1 MEKNERFIVK
11 DGTDDGQY
19 VDIAY
24 VNGEISLT
32 VKNFVTDDQKMVT
45 LTIRQLRYLG
55 DAVIKIYDK
64 IDPIFGKD
72 YS

>member
-1 MEKNERFIVK
+1 MEENERFIVK

-64 IDPIFGKD
+64 IDPIFRKA

>member
-1 MEKNERFIVK
+1 MEENERFIVK
-11 DGTDDGQY
+11 DGMDDGQY

-64 IDPIFGKD
+64 IDPIF
-72 YS
+72 